1 MVGMTEDWPPPPN
14 RQQQSSGPTASA
26 AVGVGRRFVERHGW
40 RAYTLPILIVVTI
53 AVTIAVTIVA
63 GGKSVTTAAPGQDSA
78 SPVAAATL
86 PQASST
92 LAALPSARSAT
103 NTVAPDPCA
112 ANTAAQLVLVSVSQQ
127 HAWMCTGTTVASAT
141 AVTTGAL
148 VGEDQTPTGSWTI
161 QAQQV
166 DRNLTGPG
174 YSQHVHYWMPYDG
187 DFGLHDA
194 TWQTFAFGS
203 DQWRTDGSH
212 GCVHFPLPAMTWLY
226 QWARTGTTVTVTA

>member
-1 MVGMTEDWPPPPN
+1 MVGMTEDWPPAPN
-14 RQQQSSGPTASA
+14 RRHRRSSGSTASA

-40 RAYTLPILIVVTI
+40 RAYTLPILIVV
-53 AVTIAVTIVA
+53 AIAVTIVA

-78 SPVAAATL
+78 SPVVATTY
-86 PQASST
+86 PQAPST
-92 LAALPSARSAT
+92 PAALRSARSAT

-127 HAWMCTGTTVASAT
+127 HAWMCAGTTVAGAT

-148 VGEDQTPTGSWTI
+148 VGGDQTPTGSWTI

-226 QWARTGTTVTVTA
+226 QWARTGTIVTVTV